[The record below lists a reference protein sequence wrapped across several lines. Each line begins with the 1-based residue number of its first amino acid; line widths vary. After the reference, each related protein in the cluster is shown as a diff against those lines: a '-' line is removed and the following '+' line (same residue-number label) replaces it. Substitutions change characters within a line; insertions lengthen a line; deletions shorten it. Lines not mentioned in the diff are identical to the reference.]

1 MLQIKKSGINP
12 LRDPSPA
19 HKSYYVRTHIGT
31 ATDNGEYKGYDT
43 SLIVT
48 ADEDC
53 DYT

>member
-1 MLQIKKSGINP
+1 MLQIKNSVINP
-12 LRDPSPA
+12 LCDPSPA

-31 ATDNGEYKGYDT
+31 ATYNGEYKGYDT